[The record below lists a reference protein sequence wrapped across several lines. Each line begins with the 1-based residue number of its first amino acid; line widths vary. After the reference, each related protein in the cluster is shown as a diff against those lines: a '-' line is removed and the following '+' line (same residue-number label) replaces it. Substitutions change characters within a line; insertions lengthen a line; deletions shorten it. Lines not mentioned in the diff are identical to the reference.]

1 MKNTK
6 MMKILNEEM
15 AKFDDVSKLEEVK
28 ETVTLTMNDA
38 VEEIKNSAQ
47 EFASTM
53 SLTEMGLIE
62 VTDEVR
68 MSVIATMI
76 KGAIAGAVV
85 EEITNQLKEIDSVIE
100 FNKEFLEES
109 KVTGF
114 AEKETKDEDEAKVE
128 NEDVFEKLISELII
142 GALIEGIENIKKEVD
157 GEA

>member
-85 EEITNQLKEIDSVIE
+85 EEITNQLKELDSVIE
-100 FNKEFLEES
+100 FNKEILEES
-109 KVTGF
+109 KGTGF

>member
-47 EFASTM
+47 EFVSTM

-68 MSVIATMI
+68 MLVIATMI

-85 EEITNQLKEIDSVIE
+85 GEITNQLKEIDSVIE